1 MSELQSFQT
10 AKPKSFWK
18 KPEGVVGA
26 IFLIALLAGGGYL
39 LMANMA
45 AIVALFSNVLYLSL
59 IIIALALIAYVILDP
74 RMRNLIWYMYKSV
87 MRKITGMFIQI
98 DPIGIL
104 KSYVQD
110 LENNL
115 KKLSRQIGS
124 LRGQMRRLQ
133 TLVEENEKEIES
145 NMLLAR
151 KARET
156 DQENQLLLASRK
168 AARLKESNQKY
179 EALHG
184 KMTILYRVLS
194 KMYSNSEILLE
205 DTKDQVKLK
214 EQERKAIRTSYSA
227 MKNAMDIISGSG
239 SKREMFDAALENIAD
254 DLANKV
260 GEMEHFMEMS
270 SSVMESVDLQSGVF
284 EEQGLKMLEEWE
296 KNSTIMLL
304 GEDPKLLDE
313 DFLSTDRPQ
322 KEKIKLK
329 REEDKKEDKEDSS
342 SYDGLFD

>member
-1 MSELQSFQT
+1 M
-10 AKPKSFWK
+10 
-18 KPEGVVGA
+18 GA

-59 IIIALALIAYVILDP
+59 IIIALALIAYVVLDP

-87 MRKITGMFIQI
+87 MRKITGTFIQI

-133 TLVEENEKEIES
+133 TLVEENEKEIEN
-145 NMLLAR
+145 NMLLAQ
-151 KARET
+151 KAREA

-270 SSVMESVDLQSGVF
+270 SSLMESVDLQSGVF

-313 DFLSTDRPQ
+313 NFFSTDRPQ

-329 REEDKKEDKEDSS
+329 REEKKEDKEDSS

>member
-59 IIIALALIAYVILDP
+59 IIIALALIAYVVLDP

-87 MRKITGMFIQI
+87 MRKITGTFIQI

-133 TLVEENEKEIES
+133 TLVEENEKEIEN
-145 NMLLAR
+145 NMLLAQ
-151 KARET
+151 KAREA

-270 SSVMESVDLQSGVF
+270 SSLMESVDLQSGVF

-313 DFLSTDRPQ
+313 NFFSTDRPQ

-329 REEDKKEDKEDSS
+329 REEKKEDKEDSS

>member
-1 MSELQSFQT
+1 MTDLQPYN
-10 AKPKSFWK
+10 APPKSFWK
-18 KPEGVVGA
+18 RPEGVTGA
-26 IFLIALLAGGGYL
+26 LFLVALLIGATYL
-39 LMANMA
+39 VLANMS
-45 AIVALFSNVLYLSL
+45 AIVALASNVLYLSL
-59 IIIALALIAYVILDP
+59 MLIGLGLLLYVILDP
-74 RMRNLIWYMYKSV
+74 RMRNLVWYMYKSA
-87 MRKITGMFIQI
+87 MRWITGLFIQI

-110 LENNL
+110 LEKNL

-133 TLVEENEKEIES
+133 TLTEENEKEIEY
-145 NMLLAR
+145 NMLLAQ
-151 KARET
+151 KAKEKG
-156 DQENQLLLASRK
+156 QENQVLLASRK
-168 AARLKESNQKY
+168 AARLQESNQKY
-179 EALHG
+179 ANLQD
-184 KMTILYRVLS
+184 KMSILYRVLS
-194 KMYSNSEILLE
+194 RMYANSEILLE

-270 SSVMESVDLQSGVF
+270 ASLMDSVDLQSGIF

-296 KNSTIMLL
+296 RNSSIMLMGGDDMFL
-304 GEDPKLLDE
+304 KDGEEDPA
-313 DFLSTDRPQ
+313 SSQ
-322 KEKIKLK
+322 KDPVRLK
-329 REEDKKEDKEDSS
+329 RKKDDGEESPR
-342 SYDGLFD
+342 SYDDLFE

>member
-1 MSELQSFQT
+1 MTDLQPYN
-10 AKPKSFWK
+10 APPKSFWK
-18 KPEGVVGA
+18 RPEGVTGA
-26 IFLIALLAGGGYL
+26 LFLVALLIGATYL
-39 LMANMA
+39 VLANMS
-45 AIVALFSNVLYLSL
+45 AIVALASNVLYLSL
-59 IIIALALIAYVILDP
+59 MLIGLGLLLYVILDP
-74 RMRNLIWYMYKSV
+74 RMRNLVWYMYKSA
-87 MRKITGMFIQI
+87 MRWITGLFIQI

-110 LENNL
+110 LEKNL

-133 TLVEENEKEIES
+133 TLTEENEKEIEY
-145 NMLLAR
+145 NMLLAQ
-151 KARET
+151 KAKEKG
-156 DQENQLLLASRK
+156 QENQVLLASRK
-168 AARLKESNQKY
+168 AARLQESNQKY
-179 EALHG
+179 ANLQD
-184 KMTILYRVLS
+184 KMSILYRVLS
-194 KMYSNSEILLE
+194 RMYANSEILLE

-270 SSVMESVDLQSGVF
+270 ASLMDSVDLQSGIF

-296 KNSTIMLL
+296 RNSSIMLMGGDDMFL
-304 GEDPKLLDE
+304 KDGEEDPA
-313 DFLSTDRPQ
+313 SSQ
-322 KEKIKLK
+322 KDPVKLK
-329 REEDKKEDKEDSS
+329 RKKDDGEESPR
-342 SYDGLFD
+342 SYDDLFE

>member
-1 MSELQSFQT
+1 MTDIQPYT
-10 AKPKSFWK
+10 APPKSFWK
-18 KPEGVVGA
+18 RPEGVTGA
-26 IFLIALLAGGGYL
+26 IFLAGILIGAIYL
-39 LMANMA
+39 VLANMS
-45 AIVALFSNVLYLSL
+45 AIVALASNVLYLSL
-59 IIIALALIAYVILDP
+59 MLIGLGLLLYVVLDP

-87 MRKITGMFIQI
+87 MRWITGLFIQI

-110 LENNL
+110 LEKNI
-115 KKLSRQIGS
+115 KKLSKQIGS
-124 LRGQMRRLQ
+124 LRGQMRKLK
-133 TLVEENEKEIES
+133 TLTEENEKEIEY
-145 NMLLAR
+145 NMLLAQ
-151 KARET
+151 KAKEKG
-156 DQENQLLLASRK
+156 QENQVLLASRK
-168 AARLKESNQKY
+168 AARLQESNQKY
-179 EALHG
+179 ADLQE

-194 KMYSNSEILLE
+194 RMYANSEILLE

-270 SSVMESVDLQSGVF
+270 ASLMNSVDLQSGIF

-296 KNSTIMLL
+296 KNSSIMLMG
-304 GEDPKLLDE
+304 GEDLFLKEGDE
-313 DFLSTDRPQ
+313 DPASSLKDRV
-322 KEKIKLK
+322 KLK
-329 REEDKKEDKEDSS
+329 RKKEDNDDSTR
-342 SYDGLFD
+342 SYDELFD

>member
-1 MSELQSFQT
+1 MTDLQPYN
-10 AKPKSFWK
+10 APPKSFWK
-18 KPEGVVGA
+18 RPEGVTGA
-26 IFLIALLAGGGYL
+26 LFLVALLIGATYL
-39 LMANMA
+39 VLANMS
-45 AIVALFSNVLYLSL
+45 AIVALASNVLYLSL
-59 IIIALALIAYVILDP
+59 MLIGLGLLLYVVLDP
-74 RMRNLIWYMYKSV
+74 RMRNLVWYMYKSA
-87 MRKITGMFIQI
+87 MRWITGLFIQI

-110 LENNL
+110 LEKNL

-133 TLVEENEKEIES
+133 TLTEENEKEIEY
-145 NMLLAR
+145 NMLLAQ
-151 KARET
+151 KAKEKG
-156 DQENQLLLASRK
+156 QENQVLLASRK
-168 AARLKESNQKY
+168 AARLQESNQKY
-179 EALHG
+179 ANLQD
-184 KMTILYRVLS
+184 KMSILYRVLS
-194 KMYSNSEILLE
+194 RMYANSEILLE

-270 SSVMESVDLQSGVF
+270 ASLMDSVDLQSGIF

-296 KNSTIMLL
+296 RNSSIMLMGGDDMFL
-304 GEDPKLLDE
+304 KDGEEDPA
-313 DFLSTDRPQ
+313 SSQ
-322 KEKIKLK
+322 KDPVKLK
-329 REEDKKEDKEDSS
+329 RKKDDGEESPR
-342 SYDGLFD
+342 SYDDLFE

>member
-1 MSELQSFQT
+1 MSELESFKT

-18 KPEGVVGA
+18 KPEGVTGLL
-26 IFLIALLAGGGYL
+26 FLGGIILGGGYL
-39 LMANMA
+39 IATNMA
-45 AIVALFSNVLYLSL
+45 AIIALFSNVLYLSL
-59 IIIALALIAYVILDP
+59 ILIALAVVVYMVLDP
-74 RMRNLIWYMYKSV
+74 RMRNLVWYMYKSV
-87 MRKITGMFIQI
+87 MRWVTSLFVQI

-110 LENNL
+110 LEDNL
-115 KKLSRQIGS
+115 KKLSKQIGN
-124 LRGQMRRLQ
+124 LRGQMRKLK
-133 TLVEENEKEIES
+133 TLMEENNAEIENS
-145 NMLLAR
+145 MLMAR
-151 KARET
+151 KAREMNN
-156 DQENQLLLASRK
+156 ENQMLLSSRK
-168 AARLKESNQKY
+168 AARLKDSNEKY
-179 EALHG
+179 HALLS
-184 KMTILYRVLS
+184 KMSILYRVLS
-194 KMYSNSEILLE
+194 KMYSNSEVLLE

-270 SSVMESVDLQSGVF
+270 SSVMESVDLQNGVF

-304 GEDPKLLDE
+304 GEGTPALDE
-313 DFLSTDRPQ
+313 DFLDLNEIPTDRV
-322 KEKIKLK
+322 KISQERKSGNTSG
-329 REEDKKEDKEDSS
+329 DS
-342 SYDGLFD
+342 YEQLFD